1 MTMKTITFFCII
13 IFLICF
19 VFVETSAQDIS
30 VQNLIGKSKSEVIKK
45 FGKPV
50 HQDNSNPAMICMFYQ
65 DKTTRM
71 IFVSNK
77 DGVYQSE
84 ATVTYST
91 ETLARKAVDKFIIN
105 SVADGFDVD
114 TVTTNDFEVH
124 KKGIR
129 TDLQLSENK
138 ITKKYVVS
146 VKARSSE
153 D

>member
-1 MTMKTITFFCII
+1 MKTLTFFSLVIL
-13 IFLICF
+13 LICF
-19 VFVETSAQDIS
+19 IFIETSAQDIA
-30 VQNLIGKSKSEVIKK
+30 VQNLIGKSKSEVINK

-71 IFVSNK
+71 IFVSDK

-84 ATVTYST
+84 ATVNYSK
-91 ETLARKAVDKFIIN
+91 ETSARNAVDKFIVK
-105 SVADGFDVD
+105 SVADGFEVD

-124 KKGIR
+124 RKGVK

-138 ITKKYVVS
+138 IAQNFVVS
-146 VKARSSE
+146 VKARRSE

>member
-1 MTMKTITFFCII
+1 MKTLTFII
-13 IFLICF
+13 ILILLVCF
-19 VFVETSAQDIS
+19 IFVETSAQDVS

-45 FGKPV
+45 FGNPV
-50 HQDNSNPAMICMFYQ
+50 HQDNSDPAMMCMFYQ

-77 DGVYQSE
+77 EGVYQSE

-91 ETLARKAVDKFIIN
+91 EASARNAVDKFITN
-105 SVADGFDVD
+105 SVANGFAVD

-124 KKGIR
+124 KTGVK

-138 ITKKYVVS
+138 ISKKYVVS
-146 VKARSSE
+146 VKARKSE

>member
-1 MTMKTITFFCII
+1 MKTITFFSLVIL
-13 IFLICF
+13 LICF
-19 VFVETSAQDIS
+19 IFIETSAQDIA
-30 VQNLIGKSKSEVIKK
+30 VQNLIGKSKNEVINKY
-45 FGKPV
+45 GKPV

-71 IFVSNK
+71 IFVSDK

-84 ATVTYST
+84 ATVSYST
-91 ETLARKAVDKFIIN
+91 ETSARKAVDKFIIN
-105 SVADGFDVD
+105 SVADGFEVD

-124 KKGIR
+124 RKGVK

-138 ITKKYVVS
+138 IAQNFVVS
-146 VKARSSE
+146 VKARRSE